1 MGNEAPKLV
10 KPPKP
15 PRALHAFGR
24 TLRPAARSLKSDS
37 EGLSGAQDAATQSQP
52 PQEGNSSNLD
62 SIIRANARRCVPLS
76 PAPTV
81 SKHLFGFTAVFW
93 LEPQAC

>member
-1 MGNEAPKLV
+1 MRLQQLDGPKIGNEPQTV

-37 EGLSGAQDAATQSQP
+37 EGLSGTQDTAAQSQA
-52 PQEGNSSNLD
+52 PQEGNSSHLD
-62 SIIRANARRCVPLS
+62 SIIRANARRHGTFS
-76 PAPTV
+76 TAPTV
-81 SKHLFGFTAVFW
+81 AHKTAF
-93 LEPQAC
+93 